1 MLECLILGDSIATG
15 VAVHRKECVSYAKVG
30 INSKQFNR
38 LYEAKQL
45 NADTVIISLGTNDSK
60 YVDTYAE
67 LLRLRNTITAKRVI
81 WIMPNAV
88 NPMSGASIG
97 IVQASVESVAGAYRD
112 IVIYMPKPMADR
124 YHPTNDGYK
133 KLANQTRR

>member
-15 VAVHRKECVSYAKVG
+15 IAQYRPECVSYAQVG

-38 LYEAKQL
+38 LYETKKL

-67 LLRLRNTITAKRVI
+67 LLRLRHTITAKKVI

-88 NPMSGASIG
+88 NPKSGTYTS
-97 IVQASVESVAGAYRD
+97 IVQASVESVAGAYGD
-112 IVIYMPKPMADR
+112 IILTIPKPMADR
-124 YHPTNDGYK
+124 YHPTNAGYK